1 MTNYNELKYLQE
13 KLHQRNARVT
23 GVWVNIKTMFF
34 TVVTVIGLLASLLL
48 LPVAIILFGG
58 IIAFIFYKLRFTDPD
73 R

>member
-1 MTNYNELKYLQE
+1 MNPDNELKYLQE

-48 LPVAIILFGG
+48 LPVAIILFCG